1 MTITTTRADCTRDNN
16 LVYLPNASTLGFGLY
31 KAKRG
36 NWVQWEM
43 DGYHHVGRVIGRVV
57 CEGKV
62 YIEVAKAALDFS
74 SAYVRWIDP
83 AMVRECRE
91 NPPRRVFEFFA
102 ATTWDN
108 PEDIHAALAYG
119 VSDLH
124 DQLTRENGT

>member
-1 MTITTTRADCTRDNN
+1 MTITTTRSDCTRDNN
-16 LVYLPNASTLGFGLY
+16 FVYLPNASTLGFGLR

-36 NWVQWEM
+36 NWVQWES
-43 DGYHHVGRVIGRVV
+43 DNGHHVGRVIGRVI

-74 SAYVRWIDP
+74 SAYVRWVDP
-83 AMVRECRE
+83 AKVRECRK